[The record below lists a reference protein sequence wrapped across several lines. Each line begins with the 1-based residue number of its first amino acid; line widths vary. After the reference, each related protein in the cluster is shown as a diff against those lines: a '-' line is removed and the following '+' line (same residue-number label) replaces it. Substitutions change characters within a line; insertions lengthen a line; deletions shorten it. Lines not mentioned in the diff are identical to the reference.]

1 MVETSGAQEC
11 GPGLSLFVDGLS
23 CGSVR
28 RQGRGA
34 AHLWAARTR
43 PRTRPRGDHSHPG
56 GPQRGGRTGVRPA
69 AGLPDHRPSGSREET
84 GTHAVPGASEDA
96 ARRAWDSPGPAARGM
111 RRGPRQ
117 RGRVAFSSSWIAE
130 WYPRLPVAW
139 SSPISHV
146 RFADR

>member
-1 MVETSGAQEC
+1 MSG
-11 GPGLSLFVDGLS
+11 
-23 CGSVR
+23 
-28 RQGRGA
+28 
-34 AHLWAARTR
+34 
-43 PRTRPRGDHSHPG
+43 RPRGCRSMG
-56 GPQRGGRTGVRPA
+56 RPA
-69 AGLPDHRPSGSREET
+69 PLPDHRPPGSREET
-84 GTHAVPGASEDA
+84 GTHAVPGASESA
-96 ARRAWDSPGPAARGM
+96 ARAGSWDSPGPAARGM